1 MALKISKPKQR
12 SSVEYAPSAAADT
25 QDVQSLDIP
34 PMAWPLEQWLQL
46 QVELFKVADPG
57 LTDWLNRRREG
68 TSAVLKTL
76 ERLAGCRDFGEAMSI
91 HSDWIDGAMQ
101 RLDLDTKAIVEQALA
116 VSQCAT
122 GATREVAQTTT
133 ELATRGAEWVIR
145 KVESDPQ
152 LPDRR
157 GSSPTAK
164 ANVTELPSTQALATE
179 LIQRPSA
186 HNGNSGN

>member
-1 MALKISKPKQR
+1 M
-12 SSVEYAPSAAADT
+12 T
-25 QDVQSLDIP
+25 
-34 PMAWPLEQWLQL
+34 WPLEQLLQF

-76 ERLAGCRDFGEAMSI
+76 ERLAGCRDLGEAMSI
-91 HSDWIDGAMQ
+91 HSNWIDGAIK
-101 RLDLDTKAIVEQALA
+101 RFDLDTQAIVEQALA

-145 KVESDPQ
+145 KAESETQ
-152 LPDRR
+152 LPNRR
-157 GSSPTAK
+157 GASPGSSPTAK
-164 ANVTELPSTQALATE
+164 TNVTELPSTQASAPE
-179 LIQRPSA
+179 MIQRPSA